1 MTPRKFNKKKKNL
14 FTRYLPE
21 LVYITGME
29 DTEKADR
36 NLMTDISNYTRLSP
50 KDRLTKIKA
59 MKEKF

>member
-1 MTPRKFNKKKKNL
+1 M
-14 FTRYLPE
+14 
-21 LVYITGME
+21 TGME